1 MTAQP
6 ALDLPDLVEPDY
18 EPELTLDERYAL
30 WIAAN
35 PHVLDALERLA
46 DQWPARHGR
55 IGVKA
60 LTETLRYRSG
70 VETTGSAWKVDNSF
84 TSRLARDLVARRPDL
99 DGRIER
105 RRLRTDP

>member
-35 PHVLDALERLA
+35 PHVLDALE
-46 DQWPARHGR
+46 
-55 IGVKA
+55 A
-60 LTETLRYRSG
+60 LRN
-70 VETTGSAWKVDNSF
+70 AH
-84 TSRLARDLVARRPDL
+84 
-99 DGRIER
+99 
-105 RRLRTDP
+105 

>member
-1 MTAQP
+1 MTTQP

-35 PHVLDALERLA
+35 PHVLDALEVLA
-46 DQWPARHGR
+46 SQWPNGKR

-60 LTETLRYRSG
+60 LAEVLRYRSG
-70 VETTGSAWKVDNSF
+70 METTGSPWRIDNSYV
-84 TSRLARDLVARRPDL
+84 SRLARDLVARRPDL
-99 DGRIER
+99 DERIER
-105 RRLRTDP
+105 RALASERT

>member
-6 ALDLPDLVEPDY
+6 ALDLPDLVTPDY

-35 PHVLDALERLA
+35 PHVLDALEVLA
-46 DQWPARHGR
+46 SQWPNGKR

-60 LTETLRYRSG
+60 LAEVLRYRSG
-70 VETTGSAWKVDNSF
+70 METTGDPWRIRNSF
-84 TSRLARDLVARRPDL
+84 VSRLARDLVARRPDL
-99 DGRIER
+99 DERIER
-105 RRLRTDP
+105 RALASERA